1 MEKEKVPTVFQKFTI
16 FMERNNRA
24 VEVRYLN
31 ITGGFLIYFYDY
43 ISVILTFIFLQFI
56 SYGITGIGLLFA
68 LYKIRPVCMTLFLL

>member
-43 ISVILTFIFLQFI
+43 ISVILTFIFL
-56 SYGITGIGLLFA
+56 
-68 LYKIRPVCMTLFLL
+68 